1 MTGAAMKIV
10 PYRSVGPIAFGMTV
24 DEVRR
29 TLGDPVTSFMRSPWS
44 KHPCDAYDDTSMF
57 VYYTKDGCVE
67 AMEFASPSS
76 LLLNRFE
83 LTTLNYGQLYDVLLQ
98 EGDVLEKD
106 GEIKSIPLGIAAFSP
121 DAAKE
126 PNRCAVLESVIV
138 FSKGYYS

>member
-1 MTGAAMKIV
+1 MKIV

-29 TLGDPVTSFMRSPWS
+29 TLGAPVTSFMRSPWS
-44 KHPCDAYDDTSMF
+44 KHPCDAYDDTAMF
-57 VYYTKDGCVE
+57 VYHTKDGCVE
-67 AMEFASPSS
+67 AMEFASPCT
-76 LLLNRFE
+76 LLLNRFD

-98 EGDVLEKD
+98 EGEVWEKD
-106 GEIKSIPLGIAAFSP
+106 GEIKSIALGIAAFSP

-126 PNRCAVLESVIV
+126 PKRGAVLESVIV